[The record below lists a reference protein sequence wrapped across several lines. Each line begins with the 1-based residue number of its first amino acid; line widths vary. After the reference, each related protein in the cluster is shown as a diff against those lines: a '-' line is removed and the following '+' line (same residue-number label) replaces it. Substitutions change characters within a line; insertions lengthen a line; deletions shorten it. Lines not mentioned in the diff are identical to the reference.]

1 MVIQHLAK
9 VILMKQ
15 LLIKDNQYKSKSY
28 FSEIKDV
35 VDCIADKTLAELEKE
50 GVFVFPSSVRESED
64 LTNDQMILQSYN
76 DMYVS
81 GNVMGFLGVENQ
93 RLVIESRF
101 SRGERDYFFQYLLE
115 KILEFPN
122 FINLETSANQDERL
136 FSLLL
141 FLFPRYL
148 RNAMTLPNIGIYLN
162 TR

>member
-81 GNVMGFLGVENQ
+81 GNVMGFLGVE
-93 RLVIESRF
+93 S
-101 SRGERDYFFQYLLE
+101 
-115 KILEFPN
+115 
-122 FINLETSANQDERL
+122 ETCH
-136 FSLLL
+136 
-141 FLFPRYL
+141 
-148 RNAMTLPNIGIYLN
+148 
-162 TR
+162 

>member
-64 LTNDQMILQSYN
+64 LTNDQMILQISLESSLPHR
-76 DMYVS
+76 DILMIS
-81 GNVMGFLGVENQ
+81 QFI
-93 RLVIESRF
+93 RLLKR
-101 SRGERDYFFQYLLE
+101 
-115 KILEFPN
+115 
-122 FINLETSANQDERL
+122 ERL
-136 FSLLL
+136 KSRNWWQFRKHRKNIFLSLMRLIAER
-141 FLFPRYL
+141 FQKY
-148 RNAMTLPNIGIYLN
+148 
-162 TR
+162 

>member
-81 GNVMGFLGVENQ
+81 GNVMGFLGVDLSLNRGSVE
-93 RLVIESRF
+93 VKEIISF
-101 SRGERDYFFQYLLE
+101 SICLKKFLNFL
-115 KILEFPN
+115 IL
-122 FINLETSANQDERL
+122 
-136 FSLLL
+136 
-141 FLFPRYL
+141 
-148 RNAMTLPNIGIYLN
+148 
-162 TR
+162 

>member
-76 DMYVS
+76 DM
-81 GNVMGFLGVENQ
+81 L
-93 RLVIESRF
+93 
-101 SRGERDYFFQYLLE
+101 
-115 KILEFPN
+115 
-122 FINLETSANQDERL
+122 
-136 FSLLL
+136 SL
-141 FLFPRYL
+141 
-148 RNAMTLPNIGIYLN
+148 IHI
-162 TR
+162 

>member
-101 SRGERDYFFQYLLE
+101 SRGERDYFFQFWLLHLGYQPTNRLQLKL
-115 KILEFPN
+115 KILVMEKCLKKFLN
-122 FINLETSANQDERL
+122 FLIL
-136 FSLLL
+136 
-141 FLFPRYL
+141 
-148 RNAMTLPNIGIYLN
+148 
-162 TR
+162 

>member
-81 GNVMGFLGVENQ
+81 GNVMGLRQVLIRMKGY
-93 RLVIESRF
+93 LAC
-101 SRGERDYFFQYLLE
+101 FFFCFQ
-115 KILEFPN
+115 
-122 FINLETSANQDERL
+122 
-136 FSLLL
+136 
-141 FLFPRYL
+141 
-148 RNAMTLPNIGIYLN
+148 GIYGMQ
-162 TR
+162 

>member
-64 LTNDQMILQSYN
+64 LTNDQMILQR
-76 DMYVS
+76 YVCFWKCN
-81 GNVMGFLGVENQ
+81 GIF
-93 RLVIESRF
+93 RSRK
-101 SRGERDYFFQYLLE
+101 S
-115 KILEFPN
+115 
-122 FINLETSANQDERL
+122 ETCH
-136 FSLLL
+136 
-141 FLFPRYL
+141 
-148 RNAMTLPNIGIYLN
+148 
-162 TR
+162 